1 MSAHTYPR
9 DSLRAD
15 YLRAAAGL
23 LLTALP
29 LILVRP
35 HWIVGLLLGAMA
47 ILFLLFLL
55 RTAQRQATTVHL
67 DDTGIRAEG
76 PMGKAVAW
84 TGLADL
90 RLRYFSTR
98 RDKQKGW
105 MHLTLK
111 GASATLKVESSID
124 GFEDIVDRAVDA
136 AKANGLRLEPTTLN
150 NLAALGFDAP
160 GDRTVGDRAAGG
172 PGAGG

>member
-1 MSAHTYPR
+1 MSVHTYSR

-29 LILVRP
+29 LILVRA

-47 ILFLLFLL
+47 LLFLLFLL
-55 RTAQRQATTVHL
+55 RTAQRQFTVVHVG
-67 DDTGIRAEG
+67 DKGIRATG
-76 PMGKAVAW
+76 PMGKAIAW
-84 TGLADL
+84 ADIADL

-111 GASATLKVESSID
+111 GGGGKLKVESSLS
-124 GFEDIVDRAVDA
+124 GFEDVVDRAVDA
-136 AKANGLRLEPTTLN
+136 ARAKGLRLEPTTLN

-160 GDRTVGDRAAGG
+160 DDPAIADPGPSN

>member
-1 MSAHTYPR
+1 MPVHIYSR

-47 ILFLLFLL
+47 LLFLLFLL
-55 RTAQRQATTVHL
+55 RTAQRQVTTMHV
-67 DDTGIRAEG
+67 DDNGIRAEG

-84 TGLADL
+84 ADLSDL

-111 GASATLKVESSID
+111 GAGKTLKVESSIA

-136 AKANGLRLEPTTLN
+136 AKAKGLRLEPTTLN

-160 GDRTVGDRAAGG
+160 GDPVTGD